1 MWVARGGVARGG
13 YGSQKEKAGQE
24 GKMLHK
30 EIILQSA
37 ALLRTLND
45 DGFDCEADDD
55 FARIT
60 EWLAREDK
68 LHQNPKISLVR
79 NDFVKGSA
87 FWTFLKQGEARV
99 GRLAARYY
107 DLKGEPLG
115 HFLERTNNAQF
126 GDGRAVVDCVAP
138 SVSQLM
144 GGRLV
149 FFGDLDVSLRTRTS
163 RKTLSAFARLTMVLS
178 GMTWPDFDWMYGFV
192 TKQHARQAELY
203 GFTYRVPRVVT
214 WKKPVPE
221 GRDDTHV
228 LVAIP
233 AADFWHL
240 LRTGEM
246 SEL

>member
-1 MWVARGGVARGG
+1 
-13 YGSQKEKAGQE
+13 
-24 GKMLHK
+24 MLHK

-37 ALLRTLND
+37 ALLQTLNEA
-45 DGFDCEADDD
+45 GFDCDAEDD
-55 FARIT
+55 FANIT
-60 EWLAREDK
+60 RQLARENK
-68 LHQNPKISLVR
+68 LAQNPKISLLR
-79 NDFVKGSA
+79 NDYVKGSA
-87 FWTFLKQGEARV
+87 FWSFLLHEGERV

-115 HFLERTNNAQF
+115 DYLVRTNNAQF
-126 GDGRAVVDCVAP
+126 GGGREVVDFVAP
-138 SVSQLM
+138 SVSQM
-144 GGRLV
+144 IGGRLI
-149 FFGDLDVSLRTRTS
+149 FFGDLDISLRERTS

-203 GFTYRVPRVVT
+203 GFTYRVPRVLT
-214 WKKPVPE
+214 WKEPVPK
-221 GRDDTHV
+221 GRDNTHV

-233 AADFWHL
+233 AADFWHM